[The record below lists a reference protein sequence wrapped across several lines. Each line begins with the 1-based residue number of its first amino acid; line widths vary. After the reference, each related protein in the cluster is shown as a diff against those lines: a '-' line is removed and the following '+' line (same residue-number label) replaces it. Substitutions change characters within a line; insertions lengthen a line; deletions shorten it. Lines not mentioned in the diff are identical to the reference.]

1 MVIKKDSEI
10 VKKKKKIAR
19 DHSIKEGI
27 FAAAHSAFGTSYV
40 SPFAI
45 AINSSNSMV
54 ALLSSISG
62 LLGPISQLT
71 SPKLLK
77 KNSRKKLLSKAILIE
92 SLMWIPFIFTA
103 ILFYQGILIGYLPF
117 FLLAF
122 FAIST
127 IAINIG
133 IPAWYSWIGDL
144 VDDKHRGRW
153 FAKRNLIIGFVI
165 ATLTIIS
172 SFFLDY
178 FKKQELAMFGF
189 AILFFL
195 AFIFRMLAYGAIK
208 TQYEPKLLRT
218 KKKASSFFKFVID
231 APKTNFGRFAIFK
244 ALLTFTASISAPL
257 LAVYLLRHLEFSYTT
272 YMIVTMAGTL
282 FSLFVIELWGKF
294 SDKYGNYR
302 TLILTS
308 IAIPTIPIL
317 WILIPSPIYMILV
330 PALIGG
336 IAWAG
341 FNLSATNFFYDNV
354 TAEKRSTKISYYNL
368 LNGIGIFLGASL
380 GAFLIGVIKTSFI
393 EPIILIFIIGSIL
406 RMIVVFIFLPK
417 IKEIRKTKK
426 FDSKRVLKHIIFKE
440 AKPTISEEVHEI
452 MSIKKYLEVH

>member
-1 MVIKKDSEI
+1 
-10 VKKKKKIAR
+10 
-19 DHSIKEGI
+19 
-27 FAAAHSAFGTSYV
+27 
-40 SPFAI
+40 
-45 AINSSNSMV
+45 
-54 ALLSSISG
+54 
-62 LLGPISQLT
+62 
-71 SPKLLK
+71 
-77 KNSRKKLLSKAILIE
+77 
-92 SLMWIPFIFTA
+92 
-103 ILFYQGILIGYLPF
+103 
-117 FLLAF
+117 
-122 FAIST
+122 
-127 IAINIG
+127 
-133 IPAWYSWIGDL
+133 
-144 VDDKHRGRW
+144 
-153 FAKRNLIIGFVI
+153 
-165 ATLTIIS
+165 
-172 SFFLDY
+172 
-178 FKKQELAMFGF
+178 MFGF